1 MELFDY
7 IVIAFG
13 IISVLIVLFFAIRT
27 KKFFKTLIF
36 SALIGISTLLILH
49 FTSGLT
55 GFSAEITPFTLSTSG
70 VFGLPGVIA
79 IVICKMI
86 FGL

>member
-1 MELFDY
+1 MNYFNY
-7 IVIAFG
+7 IVIACG

-27 KKFFKTLIF
+27 KKFFKTLIV

-55 GFSAEITPFTLSTSG
+55 GFSAEITPFTLSASG
-70 VFGLPGVIA
+70 IFGLPGVVA
-79 IVICKMI
+79 IVISKMI

>member
-1 MELFDY
+1 MNFFNY
-7 IVIAFG
+7 IAIAFFV
-13 IISVLIVLFFAIRT
+13 ISVLIVLFFAIRT
-27 KKFFKTLIF
+27 KKFLKTLII

-49 FTSGLT
+49 FTSKLT
-55 GFSAEITPFTLSTSG
+55 GFSVEITPFTLGTAG
-70 VFGLPGVIA
+70 IFGLSGVIA